1 VAGTDSRGGF
11 GLRNASTVWRQV
23 ATADGPLVPGT
34 DSGIRRIG
42 PGGWFRGKIE
52 LIFRRIFQGIYPLEA
67 TILGRCNGTDD
78 SILFDPHMAPSDST
92 EIWDWGSL
100 FDQHQ
105 RWLLTIVRA
114 RLADPHAA
122 ADVLQEVALAAI
134 SQPNRP
140 ETQDKIAP
148 WLYRIALRK
157 IVNHHRASGRRR
169 KLLLSAS
176 QQDASGRAEDSM
188 SPCSWV
194 LMTETQAS
202 VRKGLEKLH
211 PQDRQLLLL
220 KYTEGWGY
228 EQLASHLGVSVKTI
242 EYRLLKAR
250 RALRS
255 VLADRGLCD

>member
-1 VAGTDSRGGF
+1 MAPIPGGRRI
-11 GLRNASTVWRQV
+11 G
-23 ATADGPLVPGT
+23 
-34 DSGIRRIG
+34 RIG

-67 TILGRCNGTDD
+67 TILGRSDGTDN
-78 SILFDPHMAPSDST
+78 SILFDPPMAPSDST

-140 ETQDKIAP
+140 ESQDKVAP

-169 KLLLSAS
+169 KLLHSAS

-194 LMTETQAS
+194 LMTETQDS

-211 PQDRQLLLL
+211 PQDCQLLLL

>member
-1 VAGTDSRGGF
+1 MLAIKDRTWGRYRG
-11 GLRNASTVWRQV
+11 
-23 ATADGPLVPGT
+23 
-34 DSGIRRIG
+34 RIG
-42 PGGWFRGKIE
+42 R
-52 LIFRRIFQGIYPLEA
+52 IFGRIFQGSTHLGA
-67 TILGRCNGTDD
+67 TILGLCDGTFDP
-78 SILFDPHMAPSDST
+78 ILFDPPMAPSDTT

-140 ETQDKIAP
+140 ESQDKIAP
-148 WLYRIALRK
+148 WLYRITLRK

-169 KLLLSAS
+169 KLLHSACELA
-176 QQDASGRAEDSM
+176 ASARAEDST

-242 EYRLLKAR
+242 EYRLVKAR